1 MSRGV
6 LFVMSGPSGTGKGT
20 ICERL
25 IANADNN
32 VFLSVSSTTREM
44 RKGETDGVT
53 YNYTTVEKFE
63 KMIADGEMLEYA
75 KYGGNYYGTPKKAVA
90 DMLSAGRSVL
100 LEIEVQGALKVKN
113 IFPDAVLMFVVP
125 PSMAELKRRLTERG
139 RETDEQ
145 IKERMETAKWEF
157 TKSPLYSRIF
167 VNDSL
172 DDCVKE
178 VEDAM
183 REETEKRGLIDKLIS
198 ENY

>member
-20 ICERL
+20 ICDRL

-44 RKGETDGVT
+44 RKGEADGVT
-53 YNYTTVEKFE
+53 YNYTTTEKFE

-90 DMLSAGRSVL
+90 DMLSVGRNVL

-113 IFPDAVLMFVVP
+113 IFPDAILMFVVP
-125 PSMAELKRRLTERG
+125 PSMAELKKRLTERG

-145 IKERMETAKWEF
+145 IANRLKNARWEF
-157 TKSPLYSRIF
+157 SQAPYYNKIF
-167 VNDSL
+167 INDIL
-172 DDCVKE
+172 GVCVEE
-178 VEDAM
+178 VKRFFDETDRN
-183 REETEKRGLIDKLIS
+183 REFVEGLLQEK
-198 ENY
+198 Y

>member
-32 VFLSVSSTTREM
+32 VFLSVSSTTREI
-44 RKGETDGVT
+44 RNGETDGVT
-53 YNYTTVEKFE
+53 YNYTTTEKFE

-75 KYGGNYYGTPKKAVA
+75 KYSGNYYGTPKKAVA
-90 DMLSAGRSVL
+90 DMLSQGRNVL

-125 PSMAELKRRLTERG
+125 PSMAELKKRLTERG
-139 RETDEQ
+139 RETEEQ

-157 TKSPLYSRIF
+157 SKSPLYSRIF
-167 VNDSL
+167 INDSL
-172 DDCVKE
+172 DECVKE

-183 REETEKRGLIDKLIS
+183 REESEKRALVDKLIS